1 MHIDASRRLEMEFT
15 KISGTDIES
24 SRIGLGCWA
33 IGGWLWGGSEE
44 RESID
49 TIISALE
56 RGITLID
63 TAAIYGFGRSEEI
76 VGKAITEYGNR
87 ENIVLAT
94 KAGLDWTS
102 GKVYRNSTRDR
113 IMKEVEDSLTRLQT
127 DYIDIYQIHWPD
139 YDTPIEETA
148 KAMNELFEKGT
159 IKAIGVSNYSP
170 EQMDVFRKNSP
181 LHTSQPPYNLFERG
195 IEEDIVPYCDD
206 NKVTM
211 LLYGAICRGLLSGR
225 MKADTKFEG
234 DDIRKVDPKFSEPR
248 FAQYLKAVDL
258 LDKYAQERYGKR
270 VIHLAVRWVL
280 DKAPSHIALWGARRP
295 SQLDPVGDIMGW
307 SLKKEDFEAIDK
319 ILEETVKDPVGPE
332 FMAPPE
338 HRAA

>member
-1 MHIDASRRLEMEFT
+1 MEFT

-76 VGKAITEYGNR
+76 VGKAIAEYGNR
-87 ENIVLAT
+87 GKIVLAT

-170 EQMDVFRKNSP
+170 EQMDIFRKNSP

-195 IEEDIVPYCDD
+195 IEEDIAPYCDD
-206 NKVTM
+206 NKITM

-225 MKADTKFEG
+225 MKPDTKFEG
-234 DDIRKVDPKFSEPR
+234 DDIRKADPKFSEPR

-258 LDKYAQERYGKR
+258 LDKYAQEHYGKR

-280 DKAPSHIALWGARRP
+280 DKEPSHIALWGARRP

-307 SLKKEDFEAIDK
+307 SLGKEDFEAIDK
-319 ILEETVKDPVGPE
+319 ILEEIIKDPVGPE

>member
-1 MHIDASRRLEMEFT
+1 MEFT
-15 KISGTDIES
+15 QISGTDIES
-24 SRIGLGCWA
+24 SRIGLGSWA

-76 VGKAITEYGNR
+76 VGKAVTEYGNR
-87 ENIVLAT
+87 EKIVLAT

-148 KAMNELFEKGT
+148 RAMNELFEKGT

-170 EQMDVFRKNSP
+170 EQMDIFRKNSP

-195 IEEDIVPYCDD
+195 IEEDIAPYCDD
-206 NKVTM
+206 NKITM

-234 DDIRKVDPKFSEPR
+234 DDIRKVDPKFGEPR
-248 FAQYLKAVDL
+248 FEQYLEAVDL
-258 LDKYAQERYGKR
+258 LDKYAQEHYGKR

-280 DKAPSHIALWGARRP
+280 DKMPSHIALWGARRP

-307 SLKKEDFEAIDK
+307 SLRKEDFEAIDK
-319 ILEETVKDPVGPE
+319 ILEETIKDPVGPE

>member
-1 MHIDASRRLEMEFT
+1 MEFT

-76 VGKAITEYGNR
+76 VGKAIAEYGNR
-87 ENIVLAT
+87 GKIVLAT

-170 EQMDVFRKNSP
+170 EQMDIFRKNSP

-195 IEEDIVPYCDD
+195 IEEDIAPYCDD
-206 NKVTM
+206 NKITM

-225 MKADTKFEG
+225 MKPDTKFEG
-234 DDIRKVDPKFSEPR
+234 DDIRKADPKFGEPR

-258 LDKYAQERYGKR
+258 LDKYAQEHYGKR

-280 DKAPSHIALWGARRP
+280 DKEPSHIALWGARRP

-307 SLKKEDFEAIDK
+307 SLGKEDFEAIDK
-319 ILEETVKDPVGPE
+319 ILEEIIKDPVGPE

>member
-76 VGKAITEYGNR
+76 VGKAIAEYGNR
-87 ENIVLAT
+87 GKIVLAT

-195 IEEDIVPYCDD
+195 IEEDIAPYCDD
-206 NKVTM
+206 NKITM

-225 MKADTKFEG
+225 MKPDTKFEG
-234 DDIRKVDPKFSEPR
+234 DDIRKADPKFGEPR

-258 LDKYAQERYGKR
+258 LDKYAQEHYGKR

-280 DKAPSHIALWGARRP
+280 DKEPSHIALWGARRP

-307 SLKKEDFEAIDK
+307 SLGKEDFEAIDK
-319 ILEETVKDPVGPE
+319 ILEETIKDPVGPE

>member
-1 MHIDASRRLEMEFT
+1 MEFT

-87 ENIVLAT
+87 GNIVLAT

-195 IEEDIVPYCDD
+195 IEEDIAPYCDD
-206 NKVTM
+206 NKITM

-225 MKADTKFEG
+225 MKPDTKFEG
-234 DDIRKVDPKFSEPR
+234 DDIRKADPKFSEPR

-258 LDKYAQERYGKR
+258 LDKYAQEHYGKR

-280 DKAPSHIALWGARRP
+280 DKEPSHIALWGARRP

-307 SLKKEDFEAIDK
+307 SLNKEDFEAIDK
-319 ILEETVKDPVGPE
+319 ILEEIIKDPVGPE

>member
-1 MHIDASRRLEMEFT
+1 MEFT

-87 ENIVLAT
+87 GKIVLAT

-113 IMKEVEDSLTRLQT
+113 IMKEVEDSLKRLQT

-195 IEEDIVPYCDD
+195 IEEDIMPYCDD
-206 NKVTM
+206 NNITM

-225 MKADTKFEG
+225 MKPDTKFEG

-258 LDKYAQERYGKR
+258 LDKYAQEHYGKR

-319 ILEETVKDPVGPE
+319 ILEETINDPVGPE

>member
-1 MHIDASRRLEMEFT
+1 MEFT

-49 TIISALE
+49 TIISALD

-76 VGKAITEYGNR
+76 VGKAIAEYGNR
-87 ENIVLAT
+87 GKIILAT

-113 IMKEVEDSLTRLQT
+113 IMKEVEDSLTRLRT

-148 KAMNELFEKGT
+148 KAMNELFERGV

-195 IEEDIVPYCDD
+195 IEEDILPYCDG
-206 NKVTM
+206 NKITM

-225 MKADTKFEG
+225 MKPDTKFEG
-234 DDIRKVDPKFSEPR
+234 DDIRKADPKFSEPR

-258 LDKYAQERYGKR
+258 LDKYAQEHYGKR

-280 DKAPSHIALWGARRP
+280 DKEPSHIALWGARRP

-307 SLKKEDFEAIDK
+307 SLGKEDFEAIDK
-319 ILEETVKDPVGPE
+319 ILEEIIKDPVGPE

>member
-1 MHIDASRRLEMEFT
+1 MEYT
-15 KISGTDIES
+15 KISGTNIES
-24 SRIGLGCWA
+24 SRIGLGSWA

-44 RESID
+44 RESVD
-49 TIISALE
+49 TIIAALE

-63 TAAIYGFGRSEEI
+63 TAPVYGSGRSEEI
-76 VGKAITEYGNR
+76 VGKAVAEYGNR
-87 ENIVLAT
+87 EKIILAT
-94 KAGLDWTS
+94 KVGLDWTS

-113 IMKEVEDSLTRLQT
+113 IMKEVEDSLERLQT

-148 KAMNELFEKGT
+148 KAMNDLFEKGV
-159 IKAIGVSNYSP
+159 IKAIGVSNYST

-195 IEEDIVPYCDD
+195 IDDDIFPYCDD
-206 NKVTM
+206 NKITM

-225 MKADTKFEG
+225 MNKDTKFEG
-234 DDIRKVDPKFSEPR
+234 DDIRKADPKFREPR
-248 FAQYLKAVDL
+248 FEQYLKAVSL
-258 LDKYAQERYGKR
+258 LDEYAQKHFGKR

-280 DKAPSHIALWGARRP
+280 DKAPAHITLWGARRP
-295 SQLDPVGDIMGW
+295 AQLDPVDGIMGW
-307 SLKKEDFEAIDK
+307 SLKKEDFEAIDR
-319 ILEETVKDPVGPE
+319 ILKETIKDPAGPE

>member
-1 MHIDASRRLEMEFT
+1 MEFT

-76 VGKAITEYGNR
+76 VGKAIAEYGSR
-87 ENIVLAT
+87 GKIVLAT

-148 KAMNELFEKGT
+148 RAMNELFEKGT

-195 IEEDIVPYCDD
+195 IEEDIAPYCDD
-206 NKVTM
+206 NKITM

-225 MKADTKFEG
+225 MKPDTKFEG
-234 DDIRKVDPKFSEPR
+234 DDIRKADPKFSEPR

-258 LDKYAQERYGKR
+258 LDKYAQEHYGKR

-280 DKAPSHIALWGARRP
+280 DKEPSHIALWGARRP

-307 SLKKEDFEAIDK
+307 SLGKEDFEAIDK
-319 ILEETVKDPVGPE
+319 ILEETIKDPVGPE

>member
-1 MHIDASRRLEMEFT
+1 MEYT
-15 KISGTDIES
+15 RISGTNIES
-24 SRIGLGCWA
+24 SRIGLGSWA

-44 RESID
+44 RESVD
-49 TIISALE
+49 TIIAALE

-63 TAAIYGFGRSEEI
+63 TAPVYGSGRSEEI
-76 VGKAITEYGNR
+76 VGKAVAEYGNR
-87 ENIVLAT
+87 EKIVLAT

-113 IMKEVEDSLTRLQT
+113 IMKEVEDSLERLQT

-148 KAMNELFEKGT
+148 KAMNELFEKGV
-159 IKAIGVSNYSP
+159 IKAIGVSNYST

-195 IEEDIVPYCDD
+195 IDDDIFPYCDH
-206 NKVTM
+206 NKITM

-225 MKADTKFEG
+225 MKPDTRFEG
-234 DDIRKVDPKFSEPR
+234 DDIRKADPKFREPR
-248 FAQYLKAVDL
+248 FEQYLKAVSL
-258 LDKYAQERYGKR
+258 LDEYAQKHFGKR

-280 DKAPSHIALWGARRP
+280 DTAPAHIALWGARRP
-295 SQLDPVGDIMGW
+295 SQLDPVDGIMGW
-307 SLKKEDFEAIDK
+307 SLKKEDFEAIDR
-319 ILEETVKDPVGPE
+319 ILEETIKDPAGPE